1 MFQKVRKMISTIVRA
16 NAKQQKQQ
24 NNKGT
29 CGCNKFV

>member
-1 MFQKVRKMISTIVRA
+1 MFQKVRKIISINVRA
-16 NAKQQKQQ
+16 DAKRQKQQ